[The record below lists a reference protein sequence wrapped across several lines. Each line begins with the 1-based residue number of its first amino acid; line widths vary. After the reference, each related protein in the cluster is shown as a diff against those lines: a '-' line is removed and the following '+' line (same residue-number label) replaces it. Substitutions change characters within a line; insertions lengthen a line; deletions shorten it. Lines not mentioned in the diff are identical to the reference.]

1 MSVTGQRQR
10 VYAAP
15 QYTNREYV
23 ARIRRRQWIEACAT
37 PDYLADSEAEHVV
50 TLEQTGVFV
59 VLAATLALF
68 VWDRWRYDV
77 IAILT
82 PIGHQSNVLVMGPG
96 GYRFGDY
103 WQMGLPL
110 EALIVLVATPTI
122 LFVRPL

>member
-1 MSVTGQRQR
+1 M
-10 VYAAP
+10 
-15 QYTNREYV
+15 
-23 ARIRRRQWIEACAT
+23 
-37 PDYLADSEAEHVV
+37 V
-50 TLEQTGVFV
+50 TLEQTWVFV